1 MGKVFLIIIVV
12 MLGTSNVF
20 ALTLKEALIQ
30 TYKNNTELNAEREN
44 IKVSQEDL
52 TISKA
57 DYLPSASITGSKSK
71 ESTNKLTNQSGGDA
85 SITDV
90 DPLTTSIK
98 IEQTLIDFGRD
109 AEYKKKKIGIN
120 LAEAKLLKKEQD
132 ILYKA
137 IEAYSGLIL
146 ANEKLTINQRNLSLL
161 ERQVETDKVRLER
174 GQITVSDLAQSESSL
189 AGAQAQFIQ
198 AKNEIVTNKL
208 NYENIIGKISNLK
221 SLEKTSESIVSMP
234 QTLNGAI
241 DLSKQNNPNIT
252 IAKLELE
259 QSEKDIEIAE
269 SDLKPTAT
277 LSLERSYS
285 DDLSSTYDKREKDV
299 LKATVSWPFYS
310 GGKKRVT
317 ISKNQSL
324 KTRQRLLLDNAI
336 KTNDTI
342 VATAWANLQ
351 FSKSFLDSVR
361 LQVRA
366 AQIANEGITAEY
378 ERGSG
383 RTTLDVIQSNTL
395 LLNAKVSL
403 SNSERNYLLA
413 QYNLLKSVGLLN
425 SSYLKLK

>member
-1 MGKVFLIIIVV
+1 MRKVFLIIIVV

-44 IKVSQEDL
+44 IKVSKKDL
-52 TISKA
+52 RISKG

-161 ERQVETDKVRLER
+161 EMQVETDKVRLER

-198 AKNEIVTNKL
+198 AKNEIITNKL
-208 NYENIIGKISNLK
+208 NYENIIGKISNSK
-221 SLEKTSESIVSMP
+221 SLEKTSKSIVSIP
-234 QTLNGAI
+234 QSLNSAI
-241 DLSKQNNPNIT
+241 DLSKQNNPDIT

-285 DDLSSTYDKREKDV
+285 DDLSATYDEKEKDV

-395 LLNAKVSL
+395 LLDAKVSL

-425 SSYLKLK
+425 SNYLKLK